1 MPIRVDQ
8 TFLTDVIN
16 THRLLADEAPLA
28 SRGGT
33 GTVIDQMFLRCGTEN
48 FGPGQ
53 QMKNRVL
60 ERGKQ
65 TQSFLV
71 KIGEGA
77 GTRAN
82 NLQLYL
88 TMSDDVEDFNNMSA
102 EEFFRSVSGWGS
114 GGGPATPPPTT
125 TR

>member
-1 MPIRVDQ
+1 MPIKVDQ
-8 TFLTDVIN
+8 AFLNEVIN
-16 THRLLADEAPLA
+16 AHRLLADGAPLA

-33 GTVIDQMFLRCGTEN
+33 GTLIDQMFLRCGTVN
-48 FGPGQ
+48 FAPGQ
-53 QMKNRVL
+53 QMKDRVL

-65 TQSFLV
+65 IQSFLT

-77 GTRAN
+77 ATRAN

-88 TMSDDVEDFNNMSA
+88 TLSDDVEDFNNMSA

-114 GGGPATPPPTT
+114 GGGPNTPPTT
-125 TR
+125 TPK